1 VIVLSVCLCLGV
13 LENHIWNQFFEGGI
27 GVYIHVLEAGIVK
40 RLHEAWYSLSSG
52 PVDDGIGDA
61 ALQKS
66 ICVS

>member
-1 VIVLSVCLCLGV
+1 LSVCLCLSV
-13 LENHIWNQFFEGGI
+13 LENHVWNQFLVGGI
-27 GVYIHVLEAGIVK
+27 GVCIHVLEAGIVK

-61 ALQKS
+61 ALQNS